1 MRKRIQ
7 RFFTASLIAGLI
19 VLLPIVA
26 TVYVVAAI
34 LKFSDTFLFKFLPPD
49 LRPDAFLGFNLPGL
63 GILMT
68 VGIVLL
74 AGVGARFYFGK
85 KALELADKL
94 FSSVPIL
101 RGIYTAIRQVIEAV
115 LSSREKSFRKVVAIE
130 YPRKG
135 LYTLAFVT
143 GSGNPMTG
151 KHEGEKLHYVFV
163 PTTPNPT
170 SGFLLL
176 VPQSEIIE
184 VSLKVDEAF
193 RLVVSGG
200 ILTEKGKPIH
210 AGAPAP
216 APTSAA

>member
-1 MRKRIQ
+1 MWKRAQ
-7 RFFTASLIAGLI
+7 RFFATSLIAGLI

-26 TVYVVAAI
+26 TVYVVTAI
-34 LKFSDTFLFKFLPPD
+34 LRFSDTFLFKFLPPEA
-49 LRPDAFLGFNLPGL
+49 RPDALLGFNLPGL

-74 AGVGARFYFGK
+74 AGVGARFYFGR
-85 KALELADKL
+85 KALELMDKL
-94 FSSVPIL
+94 LSSVPLL
-101 RGIYTAIRQVIEAV
+101 RGIYSTIRQLIEAV
-115 LSSREKSFRKVVAIE
+115 LSSRDKSFRKVVAIE

-143 GSGNPMTG
+143 GSGNPMVG
-151 KHEGEKLHYVFV
+151 RHAGEKLQYVFV

-176 VPQSEIIE
+176 VPQAEIID
-184 VSLKVDEAF
+184 VDLKVDEAF

-200 ILTEKGKPIH
+200 ILTEKGRSIQ
-210 AGAPAP
+210 AGAPAGAP
-216 APTSAA
+216 A